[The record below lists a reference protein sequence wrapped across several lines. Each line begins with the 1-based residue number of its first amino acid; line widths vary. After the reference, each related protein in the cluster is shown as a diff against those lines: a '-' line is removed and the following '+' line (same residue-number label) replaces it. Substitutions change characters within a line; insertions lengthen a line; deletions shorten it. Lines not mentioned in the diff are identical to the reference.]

1 MAVKV
6 IYFFD
11 ATTKQFDHSE
21 LVDSSVTIPENATD
35 IRPADG
41 LYTPLTFNGTEW
53 TGSTREAWLAAQPA
67 PVAPVA
73 PTPTAEQLMI
83 NSLGQQV
90 AALTA
95 KLATQSGG
103 AK

>member
-67 PVAPVA
+67 PVAP
-73 PTPTAEQLMI
+73 TPTAEQLMI

-95 KLATQSGG
+95 KLAAQTTGG
-103 AK
+103 AE

>member
-6 IYFFD
+6 IYFYD

-21 LVDSSVTIPENATD
+21 LVDSSVTIPANATD

-41 LYTPLTFNGTEW
+41 LYTPLTFTGTEW

-67 PVAPVA
+67 PVAP
-73 PTPTAEQLMI
+73 TPTAEQLAI
-83 NSLGQQV
+83 
-90 AALTA
+90 AALTQQVV
-95 KLATQSGG
+95 KLSAGG
-103 AK
+103 AE